1 MIRPGKRPE
10 VARRVLFKA
19 DRNGPRRH
27 AMHEEAGGD
36 RQIRAIEGTADT
48 TADEAARPIRAED
61 PRDVS

>member
-1 MIRPGKRPE
+1 MY
-10 VARRVLFKA
+10 
-19 DRNGPRRH
+19 
-27 AMHEEAGGD
+27 EEAGGD